1 MLGLHWFWHSGYSIS
16 HAKPCPLLF
25 QFQIFSLSMHHPHTA
40 EYISIL
46 QPQRGYLISAITR
59 LAQLLKA
66 WFAQKARKFR
76 NYFLIPPLISR
87 LSFLKLAGP
96 KQWTSVSCIRLFS
109 ITPEST
115 GRMQSHRLRWSR
127 NVFPSSSSK
136 EGPSYSWAA
145 FKIRRYSDRC
155 PGWPCKPLRQST

>member
-96 KQWTSVSCIRLFS
+96 KQWTSVSCTIRLFS
-109 ITPEST
+109 ITPEFT

-155 PGWPCKPLRQST
+155 PGWPCKQAP